1 MMGFERRKKK
11 VVKDIQISI
20 EQNSAVAGS
29 DITGTVTINYDGRF
43 DGIQVNTYIT
53 GSSEQVIFTN
63 VDGKQVS
70 LLTRLYV
77 SRDAIGDKRSF
88 RFTARVEKGSQESK
102 IRFRAAIIQEHKE
115 VVSDTVFVPLRV

>member
-1 MMGFERRKKK
+1 M
-11 VVKDIQISI
+11 KDIQISI
-20 EQNSAVAGS
+20 EQKSAVAGS
-29 DITGTVTINYDGRF
+29 DITGIVTINYDGRF

-63 VDGKQVS
+63 VDGKTVS

-77 SRDAIGDKRSF
+77 SRDVIGDKRSF
-88 RFTARVEKGSQESK
+88 RFTARVDKSSQKDSK

>member
-1 MMGFERRKKK
+1 
-11 VVKDIQISI
+11 VKDIQISI

-43 DGIQVNTYIT
+43 DGVQVNTYIT

-88 RFTARVEKGSQESK
+88 RFTARVKKGSQESK

>member
-1 MMGFERRKKK
+1 MKE
-11 VVKDIQISI
+11 IQLIMD
-20 EQNSAVAGS
+20 QNSAVVAS
-29 DITGTVTINYDGRF
+29 DITGTVAINYDGRF

-63 VDGKQVS
+63 VDGKTVS

-77 SRDAIGDKRSF
+77 NRDVIGDKRSF
-88 RFTARVEKGSQESK
+88 RFTARVDKSSQKDSK